1 MKKKEDFTILVTEQ
15 NNPNTTDI
23 DTCSTLDLVRKIN
36 NEDKKVAEAVEKVLD
51 SIALAIDK
59 GAERLAKGGRLL
71 YFGAGTSGRLG
82 VIDAS
87 ECPPTYGTAPD
98 TVQGIIA
105 GGKNAVF
112 NAAEGNED
120 SEQEGYHAV
129 KNLLVTDKDVVVGIA
144 ASGRTPYV
152 LGALKAGNEAGALT
166 VGICNNPNVP
176 IMEIAQITIAPITG
190 PEVIQGS
197 TRMKA
202 GTAQKMVLNMLSTGI
217 MIKLGKVYKNLM
229 VDMVATNE
237 KLTDRAKRIVMAAT
251 DCDEETASRLLEKS
265 GYNVK
270 IAVTAILTGNSAD
283 DAKTLLEKN
292 GGYVSKAINE
302 MR

>member
-105 GGKNAVF
+105 
-112 NAAEGNED
+112 E
-120 SEQEGYHAV
+120 V
-129 KNLLVTDKDVVVGIA
+129 K
-144 ASGRTPYV
+144 TPY
-152 LGALKAGNEAGALT
+152 LT
-166 VGICNNPNVP
+166 LRKETRIPNKRA
-176 IMEIAQITIAPITG
+176 IMP
-190 PEVIQGS
+190 
-197 TRMKA
+197 
-202 GTAQKMVLNMLSTGI
+202 
-217 MIKLGKVYKNLM
+217 
-229 VDMVATNE
+229 
-237 KLTDRAKRIVMAAT
+237 
-251 DCDEETASRLLEKS
+251 
-265 GYNVK
+265 
-270 IAVTAILTGNSAD
+270 
-283 DAKTLLEKN
+283 
-292 GGYVSKAINE
+292 
-302 MR
+302 

>member
-176 IMEIAQITIAPITG
+176 IMDSLAAFVLKVISAMGSPPSFNALQSGTALSAFSNLITG
-190 PEVIQGS
+190 TIPIS
-197 TRMKA
+197 A
-202 GTAQKMVLNMLSTGI
+202 IFFNISF
-217 MIKLGKVYKNLM
+217 MIYL
-229 VDMVATNE
+229 
-237 KLTDRAKRIVMAAT
+237 R
-251 DCDEETASRLLEKS
+251 
-265 GYNVK
+265 
-270 IAVTAILTGNSAD
+270 
-283 DAKTLLEKN
+283 
-292 GGYVSKAINE
+292 
-302 MR
+302 